1 MPFVD
6 LSRPIRPGM
15 PAYPGAPDVRFSP
28 VADYDPDGYRER
40 ELACVSHTGT
50 HLDAPAHMV
59 PGAKTLDQ
67 FPVDHFLGPACVLDV
82 TDLPPGGVIERDRL
96 DRIEERLRSS
106 AFLLVRTG
114 FADKWGTDAYFEGI
128 PVFTPE
134 AAGALAG
141 LAESGGGRLRGVGL
155 DVISVDPVGAEEF
168 PIHHVL
174 LGAGLVIVEN
184 LADLAPLPAAGA
196 GGGGKLEFCGA
207 PLPLADADGAPCRAW
222 ARW

>member
-1 MPFVD
+1 MPVLD

-15 PAYPGAPDVRFSP
+15 PAYPGAPDVRFDP

-40 ELACVSHTGT
+40 EFACVSHTGT

-67 FPVDHFLGPACVLDV
+67 FPVDHFLGEACVLDV
-82 TDLPPGGVIERDRL
+82 TDLDPGAVVGRDRL
-96 DRIEERLRSS
+96 DGIEAALKSS

-114 FADKWGTDAYFEGI
+114 FAAKWGSPAYFDGI
-128 PVFTPE
+128 PVFAPE

-141 LAESGGGRLRGVGL
+141 LSETNGGRLRGVGL
-155 DVISVDPVGAEEF
+155 DVISVDPVGADEF

-174 LGAGLVIVEN
+174 LGAGLVIIEN
-184 LADLAPLPAAGA
+184 LADLAPLPADGI
-196 GGGGKLEFCGA
+196 EFCCA
-207 PLPLADADGAPCRAW
+207 PLPLTDADGAPCRAW
-222 ARW
+222 GRW